1 MPMRTPLP
9 FVLSLVVPSLVLVA
23 APLAAQD
30 ETALRQYFEGR
41 QVTVK
46 LDMPGSDDGV
56 DILPGTTQP
65 LDFQRY
71 AGRLRQLGTALRS
84 GQSVMVTKVKVKS
97 NLIEFQLGG
106 GGFGTSGDDDGT
118 SVAVVTAAKTTRER
132 NLERD
137 VKAEQDPR
145 RKRAMQEELDDLRR
159 ARERED
165 ARNRAAMAGAQEQK
179 LANVRQRR
187 LEGGSRFNLRFRDRV
202 PAEALTP
209 QGVKAALAA
218 YVDFPASSFSGAV
231 NVSGGVS
238 NLPGG
243 ALGGSAA
250 GTPDGPR
257 DATLRKG
264 LLFADVEAMM
274 GPAMTMDERKEGRLT
289 VSTRTYA
296 GSQGRVTA
304 DFVEGVLIRYSISS
318 E

>member
-1 MPMRTPLP
+1 MRTPLL
-9 FVLSLVVPSLVLVA
+9 FVLSLALVA

-41 QVTVK
+41 QVSVR
-46 LDMPGSDDGV
+46 LDMPGTDDGV
-56 DILPGTTQP
+56 DIFPGTDRP
-65 LDFQRY
+65 LDFPKY
-71 AGRLRQLGTALRS
+71 AGRLKQFGTALRS
-84 GQSVMVTKVKVKS
+84 GQSAMVTKVKIKS
-97 NLIEFQLGG
+97 KLIEFQLGG

-118 SVAVVTAAKTTRER
+118 SVGIVTAAKTKREL

-137 VKAEQDPR
+137 VKAQTDPR

-165 ARNRAAMAGAQEQK
+165 ARNRAAVAEAQEQK
-179 LANVRQRR
+179 SANVRQRR

-209 QGVKAALAA
+209 KGVMAALAA

-231 NVSGGVS
+231 DVSGGVD
-238 NLPGG
+238 NLPSGVVSG
-243 ALGGSAA
+243 AAA
-250 GTPDGPR
+250 GTSGGPR

-264 LLFADVEAMM
+264 LLLADVEAMM
-274 GPAMTMDERKEGRLT
+274 GPAERTEERNEGRLK

-304 DFVEGVLIRYSISS
+304 EFVEGVLIRYSISS